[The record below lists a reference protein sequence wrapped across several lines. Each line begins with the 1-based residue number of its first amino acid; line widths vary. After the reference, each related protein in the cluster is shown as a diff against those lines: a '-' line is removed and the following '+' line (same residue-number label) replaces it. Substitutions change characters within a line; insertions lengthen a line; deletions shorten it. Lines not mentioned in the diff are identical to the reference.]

1 MQTEAG
7 SPLVYVVDDDEAV
20 RDSTRV
26 VLESYGMN
34 VRTFQSAQAFL
45 AEVEYDAKGCLLLDQ
60 HMPEMTGLEVLEVLK
75 VNGRTLPVIM
85 ITARS
90 DAGFRERA
98 LRAGAFA
105 LLDKPVADD
114 DLVRVIDTALVH

>member
-1 MQTEAG
+1 MQGEAG
-7 SPLVYVVDDDEAV
+7 SPMVYVVDDDEAV

-34 VRTFQSAQAFL
+34 VRTFGSAQAFL
-45 AEVEYDAKGCLLLDQ
+45 DQVDEGAKGCLLLDQ

-75 VNGRTLPVIM
+75 VKGRTLPVIM

-90 DAGFRERA
+90 DAAFRERA
-98 LRAGAFA
+98 LRAGAVA

-114 DLVRVIDTALVH
+114 DLVRAIDTALH